1 MTNDSNNVQVQLELT
16 LEEIF
21 SGVKKKIHY
30 KRKEA
35 CSVCNSSSKSIS
47 QNSCHHCKKTGF
59 LMKEHSVDVE
69 IPAGVGTGMT
79 LSLNEKGHEVIEK
92 KKLFGL
98 FKSSNQ
104 KKHGNLLIQIEE
116 QNHATFSRNGA
127 DLVIQCRL
135 TEAELA
141 SGLTTEIQLLEK
153 SVIKI
158 QIPPGT
164 QDGRILRIQGKGL
177 PNLQGNTPG
186 NLLILVKSKA
196 S

>member
-1 MTNDSNNVQVQLELT
+1 MPNDSNNVQVQLELT

-21 SGVKKKIHY
+21 SGVNKKFNY

-35 CSVCNSSSKSIS
+35 CSVCNSSNKSIK
-47 QNSCHHCKKTGF
+47 QNSCHHCNKKGY
-59 LMKEHSVDVE
+59 LLKDNSVDVE
-69 IPAGVGTGMT
+69 IPPGVGAGMT
-79 LSLNEKGHEVIEK
+79 LSLNGQGHEIIAK

-98 FKSSNQ
+98 FKSSNPKQ
-104 KKHGNLLIQIEE
+104 YGHLLIQIEE
-116 QNHATFSRNGA
+116 QNHSTFSRNGA
-127 DLVIQCRL
+127 DLVMQYRL

-141 SGLTTEIQLLEK
+141 AGLTTEIQLPDK

-164 QDGRILRIQGKGL
+164 LDGRILRIQGKGL

-186 NLLILVKSKA
+186 NLLILVKRKP
-196 S
+196 